1 MVNTAVVEVKDIVEV
16 VARDIKGEY
25 YYSTVFIQMSE
36 AQYSAEFIA
45 FSAEEDNSIEEK
57 EKNFDEYSKE
67 KGETLYSTNEE
78 VTLPP
83 CK

>member
-1 MVNTAVVEVKDIVEV
+1 MVEVKDIVEV

-25 YYSTVFIQMSE
+25 YYSTVFTQMSE
-36 AQYSAEFIA
+36 AWYSAEFIA

-78 VTLPP
+78 VILPP